1 MKVKFTNKKVRSKT
15 AKIISVMASFLTTLL
30 AFTDFCCCIKAVIGI
45 VFIISAIGVY
55 LVVLYR
61 ANIMTSRILKI
72 RDTKVTIKFGD
83 ILKEN
88 GKKVITFN
96 EYFDTQVD
104 DVIIAAK
111 TLNGVIVNQLGA
123 DFIDSAINRNKRLD
137 DCIIAKNCMR
147 KQGGK
152 TTKYKLGTICPCG
165 DFFLVAFSQFDENDR
180 AFHTFDSYVSCL
192 INMWNELDICYAQ
205 NPIVTSL
212 PGSGITRFKSEKMTR
227 QELLEIFIW
236 TFKKS
241 KVDFPRQS
249 SLTIILPEDIKEEI
263 NLYEI

>member
-1 MKVKFTNKKVRSKT
+1 MKVGFTNKKVWAKT
-15 AKIISVMASFLTTLL
+15 AKIVSVVATILTTIL
-30 AFTDFCCCIKAVIGI
+30 AFVDLCCCIKI
-45 VFIISAIGVY
+45 AIGLAFLVFATAVY

-61 ANIMTSRILKI
+61 ANTMNSAVLKI
-72 RDTKVTIKFGD
+72 RNTKVTIKFGD

-104 DVIIAAK
+104 DTIIAAK
-111 TLNGVIVNQLGA
+111 TLNGIIVNQLGA
-123 DFIDSAINRNKRLD
+123 DFIDSVINQNRHLQ
-137 DCIIAKNCMR
+137 DCVFKKDCVR

-192 INMWNELDICYAQ
+192 MNMWNELDVCYAQ

-212 PGSGITRFKSEKMTR
+212 PGSGITRFKDDKMTQ

-236 TFKKS
+236 TFRKS
-241 KVDFPRQS
+241 KIDFRRQS
-249 SLTIILPEDIKEEI
+249 SLTIILPEDIKDEI

>member
-1 MKVKFTNKKVRSKT
+1 MKVGFTNKKVRAET
-15 AKIISVMASFLTTLL
+15 AKIVSVVASILMTIL
-30 AFTDFCCCIKAVIGI
+30 AFADLCSCEKAVIGL
-45 VFIISAIGVY
+45 VFLVFAIAVY
-55 LVVLYR
+55 FVVLYR
-61 ANIMTSRILKI
+61 ANTMTSASLKI

-88 GKKVITFN
+88 GKKAITFN

-104 DVIIAAK
+104 DIIIAAK
-111 TLNGVIVNQLGA
+111 TLNGVVVNQLGA
-123 DFIDSAINRNKRLD
+123 EYIDSVISRNRRLSECVVKK
-137 DCIIAKNCMR
+137 DCVR

-165 DFFLVAFSQFDENDR
+165 DFFLVAFSQFDKNDR

-192 INMWNELDICYAQ
+192 MNMWNELDICYAQ

-212 PGSGITRFKSEKMTR
+212 PGSGITRFKDEKMTR
-227 QELLEIFIW
+227 QELLEVFIW
-236 TFKKS
+236 TFRKS
-241 KVDFPRQS
+241 RIDFKYPS
-249 SLTIILPEDIKEEI
+249 SLTVVLPENIKDEI